1 MSKERQKKRKKAA
14 AQAGALHPTRGWQK
28 TERRPGHSKEESAW
42 VALKRHLVEPFQALH
57 QDDDPEQPAPFVLD
71 CLFELGYRWS
81 ADQVASFVPVPLVKL
96 LAQCALELPEFDHE
110 SILAAV
116 DELVAA
122 QLAVV
127 ADDSVRLIVEPD
139 VLDRINKGERL
150 LD

>member
-14 AQAGALHPTRGWQK
+14 AQAGVLHPTRGWQK
-28 TERRPGHSKEESAW
+28 TQRRVDHSKEESAW

-81 ADQVASFVPVPLVKL
+81 SDQVASFVAVPLVKL
-96 LAQCALELPEFDHE
+96 LAQCTLELPEFGHDA
-110 SILAAV
+110 ILAAV
-116 DELVAA
+116 DELVAT
-122 QLAVV
+122 QLAIV
-127 ADDSVRLIVEPD
+127 ADDTVRLIVEPD